1 MKEKFRYVKKED
13 RKKILLLC
21 DDIRMHSGV
30 ATMAREIVIG
40 TSHHFNWVNIG
51 GAVKH
56 PDQGKAFDL
65 SADVN
70 KEAGIEDANVKIF
83 ATSGYGDQSL
93 VRGIMKQEK
102 PDAIF
107 LFTDPRYW
115 TWLFDMEREI
125 RQTTPIF
132 YLNIWDDY
140 PTPLYNRAFYE
151 SCDLLMSIS
160 KQTKNI
166 NEMVLGDAAKGK
178 VLTYVPHGI
187 NEKYFH
193 PIKRKSLVRQQF
205 KDNEEYK
212 QLEVTREGLFEG
224 KDIDFVVFWNSRNIR
239 RKSPGDVIL
248 SYRHFCDLI
257 GKEAAKRCALIMH
270 TQPVDDNGTDLTAV
284 REAICDPEYV
294 NVFFSSNKLNTKQM
308 NWLYNIADVTMLI
321 SSNEGWGLSLTESM
335 MAGTP
340 IIANVTGGM
349 QDQMRFVDDKGEWYT
364 PTKKVPSNH
373 MGTYK
378 EHGSWAKPVF
388 PSNISLVGSV
398 PTPYIHDDRCDFRDV
413 AEAIKYWYEMTQD
426 ERDAAGLAAREW
438 VTSDESGMSATGM
451 CKNVI
456 ESMDLGFDKFA
467 PRERFN
473 IFKVE
478 DVAKKYVQHEMVY

>member
-30 ATMAREIVIG
+30 ATMAREIVVG
-40 TSHHFNWVNIG
+40 TSQHFNWVNVG
-51 GAVKH
+51 GAIKH
-56 PDQGKAFDL
+56 PDQGKFFDL

-70 KEAGIEDANVKIF
+70 KQNDIDDADVKLF
-83 ATSGYGDQSL
+83 ATSGYGDQNL
-93 VRGIMKQEK
+93 IRDIIKREK
-102 PDAIF
+102 PDAIL

-115 TWLFDMEREI
+115 TWMFDMEREI
-125 RQTTPIF
+125 RKTTPIF

-140 PTPLYNRAFYE
+140 PTPLYNKAFYE

-166 NEMVLGDAAKGK
+166 NELVLGEAAKGK
-178 VLTYVPHGI
+178 TLRYVPHGI
-187 NEKYFH
+187 NEFQFY
-193 PIKRKSLVRQQF
+193 PIK
-205 KDNEEYK
+205 DDEEYK
-212 QLEVTREGLFEG
+212 QLELTRESMFEG

-257 GKEAAKRCALIMH
+257 GKEAAKKCALVMH
-270 TQPVDDNGTDLTAV
+270 TQPVDQNGTDLYAV
-284 REAICDPEYV
+284 REAICDPDYV
-294 NVFFSSNKLNTKQM
+294 NVFFSQNKLNTQQM
-308 NWLYNIADVTMLI
+308 NSLYNIADVTMLI

-364 PTKKVPSNH
+364 PSKEVPSNH

-398 PTPYIHDDRCDFRDV
+398 PTPYIHDDRCDFREV
-413 AEAIKYWYEMTQD
+413 AEAIKYWYDLGAEG
-426 ERDAAGLAAREW
+426 RDKAGESAREW
-438 VTSDESGMSATGM
+438 VTSDESGMSARRM
-451 CKNVI
+451 CENVI
-456 ESMDLGFDKFA
+456 ESMDTAFDTFV
-467 PRERFN
+467 PRRSYDLH
-473 IFKVE
+473 KVE
-478 DVAKKYVQHEMVY
+478 DLAPKYVEHPMVY